1 MMVYDV
7 TIGNVQAE
15 EESERKKRYFGI
27 AHIFIAIAWGASS
40 DVELYLA
47 RVAATEMPLLRV
59 AWHCSKF
66 GNARSFPANSRNCG
80 ELRIPKEP
88 R

>member
-40 DVELYLA
+40 D
-47 RVAATEMPLLRV
+47 
-59 AWHCSKF
+59 SKYRRP
-66 GNARSFPANSRNCG
+66 GPILWTR
-80 ELRIPKEP
+80 
-88 R
+88 